1 MTMQSSHYSPT
12 SPLIHCNLLFV
23 IWSWLKVLS
32 SNYTC
37 LWNGKK
43 KEHKLMIIQMQ
54 FVWKVILWKIKI
66 NCRWVNGYHCMLWI
80 YGAASR
86 TAWKCLGGDKWG
98 IRWGSDILFCF
109 NLSSSSSPDYLHNR
123 IQPKVS
129 SEEDGLLLK
138 YNLQPL
144 F

>member
-1 MTMQSSHYSPT
+1 MGTTVCYGFMELPQELPGSAWEGT
-12 SPLIHCNLLFV
+12 
-23 IWSWLKVLS
+23 
-32 SNYTC
+32 
-37 LWNGKK
+37 NG
-43 KEHKLMIIQMQ
+43 
-54 FVWKVILWKIKI
+54 
-66 NCRWVNGYHCMLWI
+66 
-80 YGAASR
+80 
-86 TAWKCLGGDKWG
+86 G

-138 YNLQPL
+138 YNLKLL